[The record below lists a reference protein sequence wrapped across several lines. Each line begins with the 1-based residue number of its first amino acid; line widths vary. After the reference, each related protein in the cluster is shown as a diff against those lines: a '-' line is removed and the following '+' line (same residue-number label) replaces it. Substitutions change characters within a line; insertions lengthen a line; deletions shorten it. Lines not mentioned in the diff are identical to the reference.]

1 MTIQT
6 PKTQSKYADIR
17 DDFRVHPI
25 KKDLVVLKDEDAVKQ
40 AIKNLLFTGAY
51 ERRFRPALGSGLQK
65 YLFELP
71 NPITASLI
79 RTSIIRTIQVY
90 EKRAEVLDVNVQV
103 DNDQNRYAATITFR
117 IINKIE
123 PVTFTAI
130 LERIR

>member
-6 PKTQSKYADIR
+6 PKTINKYTDIR

-25 KKDLVVLKDEDAVKQ
+25 KKDLVSIKDEDAVKQ
-40 AIKNLLFTGAY
+40 SIKNLLLTGPY
-51 ERRFRPALGSGLQK
+51 ERRFRPTLGSGLQK

-103 DNDQNRYAATITFR
+103 DNDRNRYAATITFR